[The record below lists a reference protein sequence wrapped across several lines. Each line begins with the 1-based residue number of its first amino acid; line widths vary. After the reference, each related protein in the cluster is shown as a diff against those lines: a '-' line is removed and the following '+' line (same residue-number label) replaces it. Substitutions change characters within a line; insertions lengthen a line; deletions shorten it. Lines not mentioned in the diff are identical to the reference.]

1 MYSSEDLRYS
11 KTMRNVIPTDI
22 VIDSEGYPK
31 SEADW
36 SIGEVRDEGRWTRS
50 VEPEERN
57 EERWTR
63 SWGAEER
70 DEERWT
76 RSVEAE
82 ERDEESGE
90 LVRQRII
97 TLRRPPR
104 TLEMNHSFPS
114 RTKLRIGSHLLEDH
128 QRFGSFRIQ
137 DFIDGLGN
145 LNFRQ
150 RSLRC
155 GQSDDLRSSSF
166 QTCIKLKEG
175 VPVSYTTC
183 LSPSEPS
190 LGIVSSITSG
200 GKHTF
205 RVPVESLPSN
215 QSDKPTKNSETI
227 CINIWEEFLFGK
239 SVLDCGQENE
249 TTKPG
254 PLGELNAFL
263 SQYFSKTFVSFL
275 ACTIYFVIYFASCC
289 AYNMF
294 WQLGCYILLASHLQ
308 IHERAYDKKVNI
320 EFTGSCFQGP
330 TYIFVRNW
338 CQHCVQRDNEKVML
352 NLMKKMKA
360 DITRPA
366 DK

>member
-1 MYSSEDLRYS
+1 
-11 KTMRNVIPTDI
+11 MRNVIPTDI

-63 SWGAEER
+63 S
-70 DEERWT
+70 
-76 RSVEAE
+76 VEAE

-90 LVRQRII
+90 LARQRII
-97 TLRRPPR
+97 ILRRHPR

-114 RTKLRIGSHLLEDH
+114 RTKLRAGSHLLEDH

-145 LNFRQ
+145 LNFIRQ
-150 RSLRC
+150 PP
-155 GQSDDLRSSSF
+155 DDLRSSSF
-166 QTCIKLKEG
+166 QTCIKLKKG

-200 GKHTF
+200 GKHIF

-338 CQHCVQRDNEKVML
+338 CQHCVQKDNEKVML

-360 DITRPA
+360 DITLPA
-366 DK
+366 NR